1 MRYEK
6 IIKELSEYKKNEI
19 SKDSLLDLY
28 IKHYKNKNYK
38 TFINMVSLLKKYE
51 IIADKTNDTYQ
62 IINKKFYSVKI
73 DDNLRWINDL
83 ISKNYPD
90 IKHITWTTGV
100 INDFSQHYA
109 ITNYIIV
116 ETEKIAINRVLNL
129 LKENLNHD
137 YIVLTEDM
145 FVKNSEYFL
154 NENSIL
160 VIVKQLIQKAP
171 LTKIDG
177 EYLPSLEKIMV
188 DLIKDQIYLQYQGK
202 ELEHIFENITDD
214 YSINVK
220 KLLSYAKLR
229 GVLNNIEETLEK
241 TKILES
247 R

>member
-188 DLIKDQIYLQYQGK
+188 DLIKDQMYLQYQGK